1 MSFYRPTYDRLM
13 SLPEAATYLRGLT
26 GKKPHISTI
35 WRWCLKGCKGVR
47 LESICVGGRR
57 MVSAAAIDRFIDDCT
72 RRQTAPEAQ
81 PVVPRPQL
89 AAHVMRH
96 NERRRAEIEA
106 ARRRLDEL
114 TGVTKRAAAGRA
126 AAASPCAGRPSRSAS
141 ASQSADGPDRPELS
155 PG

>member
-1 MSFYRPTYDRLM
+1 MRFDRPTHDRLM
-13 SLPEAATYLRGLT
+13 SLPEATTYLRGLT

-57 MVSAAAIDRFIDDCT
+57 MVSAAAIDRFIEDCT
-72 RRQTAPEAQ
+72 RLQTAPVAQ

-89 AAHVMRH
+89 AAHAMRH

-106 ARRRLDEL
+106 ARRRVDEL
-114 TGVTKRAAAGRA
+114 TGVTKRAATGR
-126 AAASPCAGRPSRSAS
+126 AAASPCVGPPTLPASTRRPANGAERSEF
-141 ASQSADGPDRPELS
+141 P

>member
-89 AAHVMRH
+89 AAHVMRL

-106 ARRRLDEL
+106 ALRGQRP
-114 TGVTKRAAAGRA
+114 RASRPMGRIVRSFLRA
-126 AAASPCAGRPSRSAS
+126 NRPLGPGESRAKK
-141 ASQSADGPDRPELS
+141 A
-155 PG
+155 